1 MNNQQR
7 RSLVQLLLR
16 IPGIEIYMTR
26 TTLLIGI
33 PNTHSL
39 SRDEG
44 NTQNDI
50 TMLVS
55 QLSNIFLNDTGEW
68 ALQILIENARWRIS
82 GTTLDGELATL
93 QQQLIAQHQ
102 HPDTPPVSARPT
114 PRPSPGPTPAD
125 KNLITIF
132 YSYAPEDAYYCRE
145 LEKHLALLRRQ
156 KIIRSWHGLDTQAGA
171 ARPDETNRALEAA
184 DIVLLLVS
192 PDFMNSDQLYE
203 EQVLPAL
210 AQREAGT
217 SVVIPIIVRDADGWK
232 NSEFGK
238 LFALPRDGKSIK
250 ASGNSDATFTSIA
263 KDIRDVVE
271 RLKDEYRE
279 VLTEDK

>member
-7 RSLVQLLLR
+7 RSLVQLLLN
-16 IPGIEIYMTR
+16 IPDIESYMTR
-26 TTLLIGI
+26 TTLLMGI

-39 SRDEG
+39 SRDAG
-44 NTQNDI
+44 NPQNDI
-50 TMLVS
+50 NMLVS
-55 QLSNIFLNDTGEW
+55 QLSNIFLNDTGVG
-68 ALQILIENARWRIS
+68 ALQILIENACSRVS

-102 HPDTPPVSARPT
+102 RADTPPVSARPI
-114 PRPSPGPTPAD
+114 PRPSSGPTPED
-125 KNLITIF
+125 KDLITIF

-145 LEKHLALLRRQ
+145 LEKQLVMLRRQ
-156 KIIRSWHGLDTQAGA
+156 KIVRSWHGLDMQAGA
-171 ARPDETNRALEAA
+171 TTPDETNRALQAA

-192 PDFMNSDQLYE
+192 PDFMNSDRLYE

-217 SVVIPIIVRDADGWK
+217 SIVIPIIVRDADGWK

-238 LFALPRDGKSIK
+238 IFALPRTGKSIK
-250 ASGNSDATFTSIA
+250 ASSNSDATFTSIA

-271 RLKDEYRE
+271 RLRE
-279 VLTEDK
+279 ERK